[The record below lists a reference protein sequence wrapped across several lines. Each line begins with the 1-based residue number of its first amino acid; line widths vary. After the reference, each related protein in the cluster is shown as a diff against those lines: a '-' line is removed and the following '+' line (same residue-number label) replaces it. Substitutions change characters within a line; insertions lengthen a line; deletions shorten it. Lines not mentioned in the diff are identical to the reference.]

1 MRGVTRAGTGACR
14 CGMVGWHSAR
24 VRLARNLRGAPCD
37 QPLPD
42 PLNMSILTGKG
53 TRFIVQ
59 SVSAGKSTRFIVQS
73 VIVGL
78 AGAFVLLYLFPGLY
92 SLQDG
97 TAGRRGE
104 QGVVS
109 YSEAVAEVA
118 PAVVNVYATHI
129 ERRSVHP
136 LFHDP
141 LFRRFFG
148 PPVPTERRNSNLGS
162 GVIMD
167 SRGYLLTNAHVIN
180 NADEIRITL
189 YDGRQSHAQVVGVD
203 RDTDLA
209 VLKTDLDDLHVAPY
223 SDANQ
228 VRVGDVVLAI
238 GNPYDLGHTVTQGV
252 ISATRRNRVGI
263 TTSENFIQTDAA
275 INPGNSG
282 GALVSARGKLIG
294 INAAIISSS
303 GGSQGIG
310 LAIPVELALDVMQQL
325 IEYGRVIR
333 GWIGIKAQS
342 LPQDIIDATGLD
354 QGAILIVAVL
364 RGSPADRAGIVPGD
378 IMTAINGMPLYN
390 AEHVNNMISRT
401 EPGAVINAE
410 ILRGWE
416 TRAIDIQV
424 SAPPAPRQ

>member
-1 MRGVTRAGTGACR
+1 MRI
-14 CGMVGWHSAR
+14 
-24 VRLARNLRGAPCD
+24 
-37 QPLPD
+37 
-42 PLNMSILTGKG
+42 SI
-53 TRFIVQ
+53 
-59 SVSAGKSTRFIVQS
+59 RFIVQS

-78 AGAFVLLYLFPGLY
+78 AGAFVLLYLFPSLY
-92 SLQDG
+92 SGRDG
-97 TAGRRGE
+97 AAGRGGA

-129 ERRSVHP
+129 ERRTVHP

-148 PPVPTERRNSNLGS
+148 PRVPSERRNSNLGS

-189 YDGRQSHAQVVGVD
+189 HDGRQSRAQVVGVD
-203 RDTDLA
+203 NDTDLA
-209 VLKTDLDDLHVAPY
+209 VLKTDLDGLHVAPY
-223 SDANQ
+223 RASNQ

-238 GNPYDLGHTVTQGV
+238 GNPYDFGQTVTQGV
-252 ISATRRNRVGI
+252 ISATGRNRVGI
-263 TTSENFIQTDAA
+263 TTFENFIQTDAD

-282 GALVSARGKLIG
+282 GALVSAQGRLIG
-294 INAAIISSS
+294 INTAIISSS

-310 LAIPVELALDVMQQL
+310 LAIPVELALDVMEQL
-325 IEYGRVIR
+325 IEHGHVMR
-333 GWIGIKAQS
+333 GWIGIKAQI

-390 AEHVNNMISRT
+390 PQHAINVISRI
-401 EPGAVINAE
+401 EPGAVINVE

-416 TRAIDIQV
+416 TQTIGVQV
-424 SAPPAPRQ
+424 AARPAPRQ